1 MRMENSDETLVD
13 RAQAGDAVAFG
24 QLLERHY
31 DMILRLGYRMLG
43 SQSLAEDLAQELC
56 CALPQKLNSFRG
68 DAKFTTWLYRV
79 TMNAAKDLLR
89 KQKTH
94 QTAQQGWGDM
104 FEMQQQEVSEKA
116 RDRAWL
122 TQAMKTLPI
131 DLREVLVLTLA
142 EDLSH
147 VEASAVLGVPTGTIS
162 WRISEAKKHLRALAQ
177 SEEAYP

>member
-1 MRMENSDETLVD
+1 MRMESSDEILVN
-13 RAQAGDAVAFG
+13 RAQSGDAQAFG

-43 SQSLAEDLAQELC
+43 SQSLAEDLAQEVC
-56 CALPQKLNSFRG
+56 CTLPHKLGSFRG
-68 DAKFTTWLYRV
+68 DAKFSTWLYRV
-79 TMNAAKDLLR
+79 TINAAKDLLR
-89 KQKTH
+89 KQKTRRN
-94 QTAQQGWGDM
+94 AQQGWGDM
-104 FEMQQQEVSEKA
+104 FEMQHHDASEKA

-122 TQAMKTLPI
+122 AQAMKTLPI

-147 VEASAVLGVPTGTIS
+147 AEASEVLGVPAGTIS